1 MNIILP
7 PSFTETHKSV
17 IIRYLTNYQ
26 TLSSAEWLVALEG
39 FDILGKA
46 VAIVQ
51 GNRTKLKELYTQFID
66 RQYADG
72 FLENLFLSIQP
83 EQDGM
88 QLKVAIAKQ
97 IFEDLSSLGFY
108 VQKELDS
115 QFVLAYCF
123 YWWDAFA
130 KGYIFEAMI
139 FKDLKDFGI
148 EFIPHDFRDREQRF
162 SRSDLIL
169 SGFRG
174 DIKTSS
180 YFLHFPRT
188 NMRTFSF
195 LLIKLFFSFRKR
207 KEKFG
212 LTNDFYITRLF
223 ASDKRQWIEVVL
235 MQEKLFVLI
244 NGDTIECELKN
255 CYQVLPSPARV
266 KLFQCDL
273 IALPYQEWKQRIKM
287 QQERGILNA

>member
-7 PSFTETHKSV
+7 PSFTEVHQSV

-26 TLSSAEWLVALEG
+26 TLSSEEWLVALEG
-39 FDILGKA
+39 FDILGE
-46 VAIVQ
+46 AIVIVE

-72 FLENLFLSIQP
+72 FLENLFPSVQP
-83 EQDGM
+83 ERDGM
-88 QLKVAIAKQ
+88 QLKVSIAKQ
-97 IFEDLSSLGFY
+97 IFKDLSSLGFY
-108 VQKELDS
+108 DNKNLNS

-139 FKDLKDFGI
+139 FKDLEDFGI

-180 YFLHFPRT
+180 YFLHSPRT
-188 NMRTFSF
+188 N
-195 LLIKLFFSFRKR
+195 I
-207 KEKFG
+207 

-223 ASDKRQWIEVVL
+223 APDKRQWIEVVL
-235 MQEKLFVLI
+235 MQEKLFVVI
-244 NGDTIECELKN
+244 NGNTIECELKK